1 MLRAFGVMVHKQ
13 GLDPH
18 HLQEYLEALAESARL
33 APSEAHKLLLLS
45 FAELQFRVRGGSHCV
60 LCGTH
65 VRHVLPVEARQK
77 DGLVFR
83 YSCLCQR
90 CLAGEVAQADAVVS
104 RVGSAV
110 IEHKRKAAAD
120 APESG
125 RRFDLNTPPSRSAH

>member
-1 MLRAFGVMVHKQ
+1 MVPKQ

-18 HLQEYLEALAESARL
+18 HLQEYLEALAEGARL
-33 APSEAHKLLLLS
+33 APNEAHKLLLLS

-60 LCGTH
+60 LCGAH
-65 VRHVLPVEARQK
+65 VRHVLPIEARQK

-90 CLAGEVAQADAVVS
+90 CLASEVAQAVAVVS
-104 RVGSAV
+104 RVGNAV

-120 APESG
+120 APADG
-125 RRFDLNTPPSRSAH
+125 RRFHISEPPSENSH